1 MEKKMAAQYLKDLKC
16 PHCGGETIKDYSE
29 KAGYFYRCP
38 ACAKKYRAKEDPV
51 IPDDEEYLNEDESE
65 TEAEETTAEK
75 SLADNTEAVADVSE
89 EPAIMAEEKNATEK
103 PDLTDM
109 PDYINMY
116 SVMALV
122 SAILSPINPFG
133 FIITGILSL
142 VAADKK
148 HSWKKYSGCFKV
160 AMLIACMILAFKII
174 GCIAFMKAAGGY
186 IEIIKSILSVKAVA
200 PVGIAEFLSKGL

>member
-51 IPDDEEYLNEDESE
+51 IPDNEECLNEDESE
-65 TEAEETTAEK
+65 ETAIEGAL
-75 SLADNTEAVADVSE
+75 SDNTGAVADVSE
-89 EPAIMAEEKNATEK
+89 EPAIMVEEKNATEK

-122 SAILSPINPFG
+122 SAILSPINPCG

-160 AMLIACMILAFKII
+160 AMLIACMVLAFKII
-174 GCIAFMKAAGGY
+174 GCIAFMKAAGGC